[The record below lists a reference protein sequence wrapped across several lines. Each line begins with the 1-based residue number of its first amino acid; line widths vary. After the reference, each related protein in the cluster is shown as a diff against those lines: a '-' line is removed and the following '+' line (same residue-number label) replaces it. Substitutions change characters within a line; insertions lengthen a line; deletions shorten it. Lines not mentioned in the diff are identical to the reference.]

1 MFLIILTNIGKSKR
15 NSVFTD
21 LQLIAGLRQRI
32 IKSKKIVPSQI
43 STSSYSGSEIEKNKE

>member
-32 IKSKKIVPSQI
+32 IKSKKIAPSQI
-43 STSSYSGSEIEKNKE
+43 STASYSGSEIEKNKE